1 MSGMRDF
8 VTKQVA
14 YGNSKQWKETNMLS
28 GKKQIWPDTWCSA
41 ENWEQLY
48 WRGTDIIGES
58 WQQILGAVEK
68 HTCSAFT
75 GMNIILKVRV
85 VSLPIRLRLLAKNL
99 GEDQLVNLPG

>member
-58 WQQILGAVEK
+58 WQQILGAVETFF

-75 GMNIILKVRV
+75 I
-85 VSLPIRLRLLAKNL
+85 VSLPIRLRLLASKEKEPL
-99 GEDQLVNLPG
+99 LP